1 MKIEELMDKYNKAC
15 KNNRCDSLLNKLILL
30 DEADYNEL
38 IYEIFNN
45 RMFNYNFELQIF
57 ISPDLI
63 IFLKFEGSPKNFG
76 FNIEGQELCTTFS
89 TKVKCHDI
97 ENEYIITGYID
108 FIYNFNSDT
117 LCFTFDD
124 LQSDSE
130 NKEILNNILKAIF
143 KNLAYKLDITNDYFL
158 YTNF

>member
-1 MKIEELMDKYNKAC
+1 MKIEELMDKYSKAC
-15 KNNRCDSLLNKLILL
+15 KNGRCDSLLNKLILL

-38 IYEIFNN
+38 IYEIFNR
-45 RMFNYNFELQIF
+45 RMFHYNFELQIF

-89 TKVKCHDI
+89 AKVKCHDI

-124 LQSDSE
+124 LHSDSE
-130 NKEILNNILKAIF
+130 NKEILNTMLKSIF